1 MVVLISEGNIMT
13 QYLHVDR
20 FFPLN
25 MLEYYGGEFR
35 ESFPLVSVDDILP
48 GPALRGEIEAQH
60 GNRVLM
66 DQLHNVS
73 LH

>member
-13 QYLHVDR
+13 QYLHVEW

-35 ESFPLVSVDDILP
+35 ESLLLVSVDDILP
-48 GPALRGEIEAQH
+48 GPAL
-60 GNRVLM
+60 
-66 DQLHNVS
+66 
-73 LH
+73 